1 MEAAPALAHLAAGR
15 QQGIGKGADLLL
27 RLAEQMQGQPL
38 GGARPDAGQP
48 LELVDQPGQGSGEAA
63 QRSGAGVGDPGRGGA
78 PPECQQAA
86 GRAQGENGTSSAAA
100 MPAPLRPPLP
110 VRDRPG
116 ATAARPRPAPGLRR
130 WSLALCGLVLAVAM
144 VGCSAAAAGLQSFQS
159 PDGRYAFL
167 YPTGWTRVQV
177 PDGPQLVFHD
187 LINSDETLSLVISE
201 VDAGNNLEDLGSAV
215 AVGERLRRGVIAPE
229 GSGREAELVE
239 ARERDQNGHTY
250 YDLEYAVHLA
260 DRDRHELA
268 TVVVDRGR
276 LYTFAA
282 STNEVRWPRVRELF
296 DRVIGSF
303 TLLI

>member
-1 MEAAPALAHLAAGR
+1 
-15 QQGIGKGADLLL
+15 
-27 RLAEQMQGQPL
+27 
-38 GGARPDAGQP
+38 
-48 LELVDQPGQGSGEAA
+48 
-63 QRSGAGVGDPGRGGA
+63 
-78 PPECQQAA
+78 
-86 GRAQGENGTSSAAA
+86 
-100 MPAPLRPPLP
+100 MPAPLRSPLP
-110 VRDRPG
+110 VSDRPG
-116 ATAARPRPAPGLRR
+116 AAAARPRPASGLRR

-144 VGCSAAAAGLQSFQS
+144 VGCSATAAGLQSFQS

-239 ARERDQNGHTY
+239 ARERDQNGRIY

>member
-1 MEAAPALAHLAAGR
+1 MAPL
-15 QQGIGKGADLLL
+15 
-27 RLAEQMQGQPL
+27 
-38 GGARPDAGQP
+38 
-48 LELVDQPGQGSGEAA
+48 
-63 QRSGAGVGDPGRGGA
+63 
-78 PPECQQAA
+78 
-86 GRAQGENGTSSAAA
+86 
-100 MPAPLRPPLP
+100 LRPPRS
-110 VRDRPG
+110 VRARPG
-116 ATAARPRPAPGLRR
+116 ESPHRPASAPAARLRR
-130 WSLALCGLVLAVAM
+130 WPLALCSLLLAVAL

-201 VDAGNNLEDLGSAV
+201 VDAGDSLEALGSAV
-215 AVGERLRRGVIAPE
+215 AVGERLRRAVIAPE

-239 ARERDQNGHTY
+239 ARERDQSGRTY
-250 YDLEYAVHLA
+250 YNLEYAVHLA

-296 DRVIGSF
+296 ERVIGSF
-303 TLLI
+303 ALLI